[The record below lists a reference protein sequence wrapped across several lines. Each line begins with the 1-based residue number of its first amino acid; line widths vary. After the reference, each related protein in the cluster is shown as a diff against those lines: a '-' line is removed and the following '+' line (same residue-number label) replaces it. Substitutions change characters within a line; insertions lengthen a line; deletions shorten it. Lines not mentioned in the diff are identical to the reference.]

1 MKPNG
6 EQQEMDGG
14 ASGLRATPLQRVM
27 VLGSAGGGGLYHLQ
41 VDMEFPGSFSHEE
54 LRAAWERMVDRH
66 EVLRA
71 GFRMADGEL
80 HYVVRPAGH
89 FRVGV
94 GGSGTAADLAALRD
108 ERWSVP
114 FDFAGDDPLW
124 RVDWVRQAG
133 DSWAWSLVIHH
144 AITDWRSLA
153 LLLREYVLELSGDPE
168 GRRPREALPF
178 SQYLEWHRGQDFS
191 ALRSFWEIRL
201 AGLEGPTPL
210 PLLPGCRQRAEAGR
224 VVCPVDVPEPLVGR
238 LRELAVACGVSLATI
253 LLGAWALFLSR
264 ATGERKVM
272 FGVVRAGYRSGEIW
286 RSVQGPMVNTLPLVV
301 DADGGKPVQDWLRM
315 IRDEWQDSY
324 QSEHCP
330 GDLIRSWSGFPSSV
344 PMYTTVVNLL
354 RSGIAEEDRHLR
366 RILPC
371 RLKGMRQRTDVALS
385 MTAEL
390 SDPFK
395 LSVRANAEM
404 VAPEVA
410 AAAAQSLGVI
420 LREMAGASVRALGF
434 IGLVAPG
441 ERQAL
446 LTAGTG
452 PLVTVPPDA
461 GVDAML
467 REAGQRHG
475 DHAAIECGGRVIT
488 FRELHG
494 LVDDQAA
501 ALHAAGIRPG
511 QVVVVMVPV
520 TPEMIAMMLAVIRCG
535 GVFCVIDSGHPQDM
549 RDGLLRSIGPDWVIA
564 EACGSDGYRYLP
576 MGELAVERGTTEVF
590 APHAAVGSDLLY
602 LVCTSGSTGVPKV
615 VQIEQGSAL
624 NLMNALRDRYGLSA
638 GDRRLQWA
646 RPGTDFFI
654 AEVLVNLAAGVCLVM
669 PGEEVRLD
677 LGAFVAFLRSARI
690 TVVSTPG
697 SYWHE
702 WMHAAV
708 GDPRLRP
715 PETLRLCITGMEAIS
730 EAALRE
736 WMAVRAPGVS
746 WINVYGPS
754 ETTMV
759 CSSYAVAAGAE
770 HGLPVVP
777 IGEPVANMAMH
788 VVDREGRLLPPGFVG
803 EICVAGVGVMRGY
816 LGGYAGEG
824 VVPNPFDEDG
834 RMPRMYR
841 TGDYGY
847 RLPEGGLVFHGRR
860 DQQVKIRGHRIELGM
875 VEAVLRQ
882 RLDCSNAVALMVTR
896 GGREVL
902 GAVLEAKV
910 ELSVEEVRAAVS
922 GHLPSPMIPALVR
935 CMGRLPVTPS
945 GKVDRRVLPE
955 MFPEGAAP
963 AVAGDSLEAQL
974 VAIWRR
980 HLGPAA
986 GMDSDFFAEG
996 GDSLAAMEVVTA
1008 LGRVSGFRVHGADLH
1023 TAPTPKAMAAHLRSA
1038 GGAHGFRFVAPVR
1051 RVESPARTLFMM
1063 NGWGEN
1069 AAGSARIAGSL
1080 AADDAVW
1087 GVYGTVVSDEELEKG
1102 GIAGVAAMYAREMV
1116 EAQPHGPF
1124 HLLGYSVGCIIAFAV
1139 AVELRR
1145 HGREIGRLTLL
1156 DGFPTGVPPEV
1167 LVHPVN
1173 RFRAGR
1179 LLMRAVRLA
1188 RVAYRGLRRRLL
1200 TVWRFLR
1207 GIPEP
1212 VRPPGKA
1219 DAQSVWETLLG
1230 IGGQERDAEVR
1241 KPQGRFA
1248 EAAMRYRPERS
1259 QIPVLLVVSLVEKR
1273 LEEKRRGWRWLSCGS
1288 FEEIRTRRSHRQLME
1303 LETLDEVAP
1312 VVFPCGVES
1321 GCSWWR
1327 RVGRR
1332 G

>member
-1 MKPNG
+1 
-6 EQQEMDGG
+6 MDGG
-14 ASGLRATPLQRVM
+14 ASGLRATPLQRAM

-80 HYVVRPAGH
+80 QYVVRPAGH
-89 FRVGV
+89 FRVGT
-94 GGSGTAADLAALRD
+94 GGSDAAAAVDLAVLRD
-108 ERWSVP
+108 DRWRVP
-114 FDFAGDDPLW
+114 FDIAGDEPLW

-144 AITDWRSLA
+144 AVTDWRSLV
-153 LLLREYVLELSGDPE
+153 LLLREYVLELSGDT
-168 GRRPREALPF
+168 GRRRRRESLPF
-178 SQYLEWHRGQDFS
+178 SQYLEWHRGQDFG
-191 ALRSFWEIRL
+191 ALRSFWESRL
-201 AGLEGPTPL
+201 AALEGPTPL
-210 PLLPGCRQRAEAGR
+210 PLLPGYRQGTEAGR
-224 VVCPVDVPEPLVGR
+224 VVCPVDVPEPLVGK

-301 DADGGKPVQDWLRM
+301 DADGGTPVEDWLRM
-315 IRDEWQDSY
+315 IRDEWQASY

-330 GDLIRSWSGFPSSV
+330 GDLIRSWSGWPSSV

-395 LSVRANAEM
+395 LSVRANVEM

-410 AAAAQSLGVI
+410 AAAARAIGAI
-420 LREMAGASVRALGF
+420 LREVAEDSARALKCV
-434 IGLVAPG
+434 GLVGPG

-446 LTAGTG
+446 LKAGTG

-467 REAGQRHG
+467 REAGLRHG

-494 LVDDQAA
+494 LVDAQSAG
-501 ALHAAGIRPG
+501 LHAAGIRPG

-549 RDGLLRSIGPDWVIA
+549 RDGLLRLIGPDWVIA
-564 EACGSDGYRYLP
+564 EACGSDAYRYLL
-576 MGELAVERGTTEVF
+576 MGELAVERGASAVF
-590 APHAAVGSDLLY
+590 APHAAGGSDLLY

-624 NLMNALRDRYGLSA
+624 NLMEALRDRYGLSA

-677 LGAFVAFLRSARI
+677 LGAFAAFLGSARI

-702 WMHAAV
+702 WMHAAA

-715 PETLRLCITGMEAIS
+715 PENLRLCITGMEAIS

-736 WMAVRAPGVS
+736 WMEVRAAGAS

-759 CSSYAVAAGAE
+759 CSSYAVAAGE
-770 HGLPVVP
+770 VHELPVVP
-777 IGEPVANMAMH
+777 IGEPVANTAMH

-803 EICVAGVGVMRGY
+803 EICVAGAGVMRGY
-816 LGGYAGEG
+816 LGRDAGEG

-834 RMPRMYR
+834 GMPRMYR

-847 RLPEGGLVFHGRR
+847 HLPAGGLVFHGRR

-882 RLDCSNAVALMVTR
+882 RVDCSNALALLVKR
-896 GGREVL
+896 SGREVL
-902 GAVLEAKV
+902 AAVLETK
-910 ELSVEEVRAAVS
+910 EDLSGEEVRAAVS
-922 GHLPSPMIPALVR
+922 GHLPSPMVPALVR
-935 CMGRLPVTPS
+935 CIGKLPVTPS
-945 GKVDRRVLPE
+945 GKVDRRRLPE

-963 AVAGDSLEAQL
+963 AVDGDSLEAQL

-986 GMDSDFFAEG
+986 GMESDFFADG

-1008 LGRVSGFRVHGADLH
+1008 LGHVSGFRVHGADLH
-1023 TAPTPKAMAAHLRSA
+1023 TAPTPRAMAAHLRSVGA
-1038 GGAHGFRFVAPVR
+1038 GDRCSFVVPVR
-1051 RVESPARTLFMM
+1051 ALAEPSRTLFVVH
-1063 NGWGEN
+1063 GWG
-1069 AAGSARIAGSL
+1069 GDPTVITRIADFLGPGEAVYAVHGSSL
-1080 AADDAVW
+1080 GDAELQEH
-1087 GVYGTVVSDEELEKG
+1087 GVG
-1102 GIAGVAAMYAREMV
+1102 GIAVWYAREMMRV
-1116 EAQPHGPF
+1116 QPSGPF
-1124 HLLGYSVGCIIAFAV
+1124 HLLGYSVGCLISHAV
-1139 AVELRR
+1139 ARALVDG
-1145 HGREIGRLTLL
+1145 GRVVAQLTLL
-1156 DGFPTGVPPEV
+1156 DGFPGGLP
-1167 LVHPVN
+1167 
-1173 RFRAGR
+1173 GI
-1179 LLMRAVRLA
+1179 
-1188 RVAYRGLRRRLL
+1188 AYRHPAMRWRVVRMLVWIGWAVKLCWRGGRRRIL
-1200 TVWRFLR
+1200 TIWHRLR
-1207 GIPEP
+1207 GVAEPE
-1212 VRPPGKA
+1212 RNRTGKR
-1219 DAQSVWETLLG
+1219 VWEMLAGNRGPARRESRAQLA
-1230 IGGQERDAEVR
+1230 D
-1241 KPQGRFA
+1241 RFTR
-1248 EAAMRYRPERS
+1248 AAADYRPQRF
-1259 QIPVLLVVSLVEKR
+1259 PVPMLLVLSSEEKGI
-1273 LEEKRRGWRWLSCGS
+1273 EEKRRGWKWLSCGS
-1288 FEEIRTRRSHRQLME
+1288 CLAVKTGWTHRGLSE
-1303 LETLDEVAP
+1303 PDALKEVAP
-1312 VVFPCGVES
+1312 LVFPDGAES
-1321 GCSWWR
+1321 GWSWWR